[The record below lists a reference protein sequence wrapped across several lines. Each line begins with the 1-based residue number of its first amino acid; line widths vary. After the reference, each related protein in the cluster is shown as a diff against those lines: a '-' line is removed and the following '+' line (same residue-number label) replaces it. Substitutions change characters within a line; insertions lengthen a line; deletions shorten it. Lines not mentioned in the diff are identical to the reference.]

1 MTRFTFLAALL
12 LTAAVARSETFDVG
26 VRGTYTITPPKGWT
40 VTSQAE
46 EDSGIALTLTAPAA
60 VNASGIINLTF
71 VPKEEPVSKEQL
83 KEAVLALGDKF
94 VDQSVEKKKDLRDFS
109 VGQGFGYYCVFT
121 DASLVGQPPKKDS
134 FKVVAVGIVHVN
146 DDLLATVGISCD
158 DEKGPDFAA
167 VMAAVSTASFSPK
180 K

>member
-1 MTRFTFLAALL
+1 MTRDQ
-12 LTAAVARSETFDVG
+12 V
-26 VRGTYTITPPKGWT
+26 
-40 VTSQAE
+40 
-46 EDSGIALTLTAPAA
+46 
-60 VNASGIINLTF
+60 
-71 VPKEEPVSKEQL
+71 

-94 VDQSVEKKKDLRDFS
+94 AEQSVEKKKELREFS
-109 VGQGFGYYCVFT
+109 TGQGYGYYCVFT

-134 FKVVAVGIVHVN
+134 FKVVAVGIIHVS

-167 VMAAVSTASFSPK
+167 VMAALSSASFSPK

>member
-1 MTRFTFLAALL
+1 MKRFTFLAALL
-12 LTAAVARSETFDVG
+12 LTAVVARSETFDVG
-26 VRGTYTITPPKGWT
+26 IRGAYSITPPKDWT
-40 VTSQAE
+40 ITSQPE
-46 EDSGIALTLTAPAA
+46 EDSGLALTLSPPAA

-71 VPKEEPVSKEQL
+71 VPKDEPVTKDQV

-94 VDQSVEKKKDLRDFS
+94 AEQSVEKKKELREFTTS
-109 VGQGFGYYCVFT
+109 QGYGYYCVFT

-134 FKVVAVGIVHVN
+134 FKVVAVGIIHVN

-167 VMAAVSTASFSPK
+167 VMAALSSATFSPK